1 MSEEIIAASTAAELP
16 TAHAGALQPTRLQSL
31 ARRMLLE
38 RMARLEHGLL
48 EVHDAEG
55 TLRFGS
61 APEDG
66 GLRARIEVLHPQF
79 WADAVFGGTTSAGEA
94 YIHGLWKCDD
104 LTALVRIMVVNR
116 HVLESVD
123 GGATWIANAAR
134 RIGHWLNRNS
144 RSGSRRNISAHY
156 DLGNDFFALFL
167 DPTMNYSCG
176 IFDSPGATME
186 QASIAKMD
194 AACRKL
200 DLKPGDHLLEIGTG
214 WGGLAL
220 HAASHYGCRVT
231 TTTISR
237 EQHALASE
245 RVRAAG
251 LEDRVELLLCDYRDL
266 TGRYDKLVSIE
277 MIEAVGHEYLDT
289 YFAHCSRLLKP
300 DGLMLVQ
307 GITIRDELYEDAL
320 KSVDFIQKFIF
331 PGGFLP
337 SVSAMTASLARR
349 TDLQMLHL
357 QDIGLHYA
365 TTLNRWRERFFAR
378 LEDVRALGYPD
389 SFIRMWEFYLCY
401 CEGAFLERNIG
412 TVQMLLAKP
421 FNRRMSLAY

>member
-1 MSEEIIAASTAAELP
+1 MSEDIIPASAAANAPAVHTGKL
-16 TAHAGALQPTRLQSL
+16 HPTRLQRL

-38 RMARLEHGLL
+38 RMACIEHGIL

-55 TLRFGS
+55 SLRFGS
-61 APEDG
+61 AAEG
-66 GLRARIEVLHPQF
+66 SALRARIEVLHPQF

-104 LTALVRIMVVNR
+104 PTALVRIMVVNR
-116 HVLESVD
+116 HVMESVD
-123 GGATWIANAAR
+123 GGATWLTNAAR

-156 DLGNDFFALFL
+156 DLGNEFFALFL
-167 DPTMNYSCG
+167 DPTMNYSSG
-176 IFDSPGATME
+176 IFETPGATME

-220 HAASHYGCRVT
+220 HAASRYGCRIT
-231 TTTISR
+231 TATISR

-245 RVRAAG
+245 RIRAAG
-251 LEDRVELLLCDYRDL
+251 LQDRVELLLCDYRDL
-266 TGRYDKLVSIE
+266 DGRYDKLVSIE

-300 DGLMLVQ
+300 DGLMLLQ

-378 LEDVRALGYPD
+378 LDAVQALGYPD

-421 FNRRMSLAY
+421 FNRRASLAY